1 MHVRNLQRR
10 RKVDGRGLRTFL
22 RRVVGELGPKDASAT
37 VALVGDRRMQVLNR
51 MFRSVDRPTD
61 VLAFSVESS
70 FWPEDENYLGDI
82 IISVDTAV
90 RQAKRNKSTLR
101 RELRVLALHGYLH
114 LLGFDHETD
123 DGEMRRIEYRLRRR
137 LEITRPNTGVGRGV
151 RSSRRVKKK

>member
-1 MHVRNLQRR
+1 
-10 RKVDGRGLRTFL
+10 
-22 RRVVGELGPKDASAT
+22 
-37 VALVGDRRMQVLNR
+37 
-51 MFRSVDRPTD
+51 
-61 VLAFSVESS
+61 
-70 FWPEDENYLGDI
+70 
-82 IISVDTAV
+82 V

-114 LLGFDHETD
+114 LLGYNHETD